1 MNKFAMKTRSF
12 AVIALVAL
20 LVASALVFAACN
32 DESSSP
38 LPTDSN
44 SWTLVSIVVEG
55 EDSTTTYSVA
65 VAEEIKERYPVSDE
79 NTAEEN
85 EANMAKWIVYE
96 GMYLDATS
104 VTVDFAGD
112 AVSII
117 FDDEDGTVFKGKWKK
132 GGESMGTSMIEY
144 TFDGGDATFGT
155 CGRVEEQDG
164 TRHLALYV
172 VHGNTTYY
180 FTAPV

>member
-38 LPTDSN
+38 LPTDSD

-55 EDSTTTYSVA
+55 EEGPKTYSVA
-65 VAEEIKERYPVSDE
+65 VAEEIKKEYPVSDE

-144 TFDGGDATFGT
+144 AFDGGDATFGT
-155 CGRVEEQDG
+155 CGRVEEQNG

>member
-1 MNKFAMKTRSF
+1 
-12 AVIALVAL
+12 
-20 LVASALVFAACN
+20 
-32 DESSSP
+32 
-38 LPTDSN
+38 
-44 SWTLVSIVVEG
+44 
-55 EDSTTTYSVA
+55 
-65 VAEEIKERYPVSDE
+65 
-79 NTAEEN
+79 
-85 EANMAKWIVYE
+85 MAKWIVYE

-180 FTAPV
+180 FTAPVSPV

>member
-38 LPTDSN
+38 LPTDSD

-65 VAEEIKERYPVSDE
+65 VAEEIK
-79 NTAEEN
+79 
-85 EANMAKWIVYE
+85 K
-96 GMYLDATS
+96 
-104 VTVDFAGD
+104 
-112 AVSII
+112 
-117 FDDEDGTVFKGKWKK
+117 
-132 GGESMGTSMIEY
+132 EY
-144 TFDGGDATFGT
+144 TNRGIKV
-155 CGRVEEQDG
+155 R
-164 TRHLALYV
+164 
-172 VHGNTTYY
+172 N
-180 FTAPV
+180 